1 MQAGASNGPSNDP
14 NQPLGEPRR
23 LQLTSAS
30 LAKLHLLYRRLPQ
43 GRAAPA
49 DEKCDGN
56 FLGLSDGNFLGR
68 VFLMLLRYSAIR
80 GVGLQAAI
88 GAPVHE
94 ALRAALDV
102 RFECCASPLN
112 CYHGATRYCSAFED
126 VDAPFGSLGTFA
138 SFRPSSGAYELNPPF
153 AAGVI
158 DAVCVHVLELLNRA
172 QTDGSDLTFVVIL
185 PGWLDSEG
193 WQVSYRAHFSHMRRP
208 PSLCVFPH
216 VREWIPCYRR
226 LIGQVICAAAFWS
239 QRGITASSTARR
251 MRGRQL
257 FFARRTHFSHMS
269 HPTFPISHL
278 LFLFFC

>member
-1 MQAGASNGPSNDP
+1 MQAGASNGLSNGP

-158 DAVCVHVLELLNRA
+158 DAVCLHVLELLNRA
-172 QTDGSDLTFVVIL
+172 ETGGSDLTFVVIL

-208 PSLCVFPH
+208 PSLCVF
-216 VREWIPCYRR
+216 
-226 LIGQVICAAAFWS
+226 F
-239 QRGITASSTARR
+239 
-251 MRGRQL
+251 
-257 FFARRTHFSHMS
+257 HMS
-269 HPTFPISHL
+269 ADG
-278 LFLFFC
+278 FLVTGA